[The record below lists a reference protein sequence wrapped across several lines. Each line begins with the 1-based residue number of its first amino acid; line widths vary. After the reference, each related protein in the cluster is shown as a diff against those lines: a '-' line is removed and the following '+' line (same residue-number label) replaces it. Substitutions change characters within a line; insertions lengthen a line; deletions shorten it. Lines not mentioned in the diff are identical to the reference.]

1 MKHLSLLLLILFAS
15 IISAQNTTTTAEP
28 RFSLNSIGA
37 LPSNVGEPNKEF
49 YDQTRTLLVGTSLG
63 YKSSLQGGISRSR
76 VGNDEVLEFPLIFR
90 YQATKGISAYLGV
103 QGQVVRGL
111 NTNGAM
117 FTELSPTM
125 GVDVQFTPEWDA
137 GIQFVAP
144 VYKNDAAPALNYE
157 LSHPIKLR
165 TGIKF

>member
-1 MKHLSLLLLILFAS
+1 MSAQATPASGESLLDIKAV
-15 IISAQNTTTTAEP
+15 
-28 RFSLNSIGA
+28 GA
-37 LPSNVGEPNKEF
+37 IANNVGELNKEF
-49 YDQTRTLLVGTSLG
+49 YDQTRTLFVGTSVG
-63 YKSSLQGGISRSR
+63 YKSMIQMGISRSR

-90 YQATKGISAYLGV
+90 YQATKGISTYMGL

-111 NTNGAM
+111 NTSGAM

-125 GVDVQFTPEWDA
+125 GIDVQFTPEWDA
-137 GIQFVAP
+137 GIQFFTP